1 MSRPGQPVEHGLNVA
16 ADPDGHCEGTVD
28 VFLGHLVIEVMA
40 DDRGVQVVVCCPPLK
55 VPMMAPLAV
64 PMFAT

>member
-1 MSRPGQPVEHGLNVA
+1 MVR
-16 ADPDGHCEGTVD
+16 
-28 VFLGHLVIEVMA
+28 LVIAVSAHPDTAAVIMPPLLVIA
-40 DDRGVQVVVCCPPLK
+40 GVGVVAVATCCPPLK

>member
-1 MSRPGQPVEHGLNVA
+1 MIAPRLATKVEPLQNCIGDCCTDLPPRGSNAVMSRSQAEPG
-16 ADPDGHCEGTVD
+16 DGG
-28 VFLGHLVIEVMA
+28 
-40 DDRGVQVVVCCPPLK
+40 CCPPLK